1 MAIYSLQVKI
11 ISRSAGRS
19 VVAAAAYRAAENIG
33 DDRLGVVWDFTR
45 KSGVLHAE
53 IITPEGA
60 PEWAGDRA
68 ELWNA
73 AERAEDKST
82 RRSSAATGRDIILA
96 LPHELSDEQRL
107 EAVRE
112 FAAALV
118 KRYGVAID
126 IALHAPDRH
135 GDQRNHHA
143 HLLMT
148 TRRIGP
154 EGFGAKTRE
163 LDDFKTGPREI
174 EAIRKL
180 WERIG
185 NRALEQAGI
194 DERIDCRS
202 YADRGV
208 DREATVHLG
217 PVASGM
223 ERNGDETDLGDRNRA
238 AKARNAER
246 ERIEGDHKTVSA
258 EIIDLAAERQRRADE
273 RELRAAVRTGSPPR
287 ILEALIE
294 KRSTFSRGDLNRALS
309 KVIFD
314 PKERAALTNQ
324 ILALP
329 DVVGLRET
337 ETAPVS
343 RYTTRAVI
351 RDENRIVED
360 TAALAGRTRHGL
372 TAAQAE
378 AALDRHPQVT
388 GERRK
393 AFWQATEAEGFAV
406 IAGESGTGKSTT
418 LAAVRDAYEMAGYRV
433 IGMAWTNAVVKNLQ
447 RDGFSNAA
455 TIASELYRLDTG
467 ATQWD
472 GRTVLIVDEAGM
484 LATKHL
490 AALTGHARA
499 SGAKLI
505 LAGDDR
511 QLASIERG
519 GMFGALKEEHDAA
532 ELHEV
537 VRVSDAEQRR
547 AFNLMHKGEFL
558 PALAIFARQGGIHW
572 SVRQEEA
579 LASLVKRWGEDT
591 AAAPDKSRFVF
602 AYTNADVLELN
613 AALRAVGKDRGDL
626 GEDHRLDTADGTA
639 PFAEGDRI
647 QFTGTSARRDE
658 RRAGIV
664 NGGTGTIRS
673 IEGDRVTVALD
684 GKPGAPERLVSF
696 AAGHDHPN
704 GEFDRFRHGYA
715 GTIYKGQGRTL
726 DQTYLYH
733 SEHWRSATSY
743 VALTRHREN
752 VTLFV
757 ATETAQHL
765 GQLAR
770 QMARVDDCRAASQ
783 FHTRENPEPAPTAD
797 LAERRA
803 QVEAAAAKRR
813 QAQAGGPLQ
822 GLARIDEDEQELR
835 EIREAIAETRR
846 REQREHTQRDRSR
859 DRGWERSR

>member
-1 MAIYSLQVKI
+1 VAIYSLHVKTV
-11 ISRSAGRS
+11 SRSAGRS

-45 KSGVLHAE
+45 KGGVLHAE
-53 IITPEGA
+53 IMTPRGA
-60 PEWAGDRA
+60 PEWARDRA

-82 RRSSAATGRDIILA
+82 RRASATTGRDIILA
-96 LPHELSDEQRL
+96 LPHELTDEQRI

-112 FAAALV
+112 FAAGLV
-118 KRYGVAID
+118 KRYGVAVDFAI
-126 IALHAPDRH
+126 HAPDRH
-135 GDQRNHHA
+135 SDERNYHA
-143 HLLMT
+143 HVLMT
-148 TRRIGP
+148 TRRLGP
-154 EGFGAKTRE
+154 DGFGAKTRE

-174 EAIRKL
+174 EAIRVM

-185 NRALEQAGI
+185 NRALEQAGLDI
-194 DERIDCRS
+194 RIDCRS
-202 YADRGV
+202 YADQGI

-217 PVASGM
+217 PVAAGM
-223 ERNGDETDLGDRNRA
+223 ERNGEGSDLGDRNRA
-238 AKARNAER
+238 AQARNAAR
-246 ERIEGDHKTVSA
+246 EQIAGDRAAVSA
-258 EIIDLAAERQRRADE
+258 EIIDLDAERQRRAEE

-287 ILEALIE
+287 ILEVLTE
-294 KRSTFSRGDLNRALS
+294 KRSTFSRGDLNRGLS

-314 PKERAALTNQ
+314 PKERAALTNE

-343 RYTTRAVI
+343 RYTTRAVL
-351 RDENRIVED
+351 DAEGRIVED
-360 TAALAGRTRHGL
+360 TAALAGRTRYGL
-372 TAAQAE
+372 TTVQAE

-393 AFWQATEAEGFAV
+393 AFWHATEAQGFAV

-418 LAAVRDAYEMAGYRV
+418 LAAVRDAYEAAGYRV
-433 IGMAWTNAVVKNLQ
+433 IGMAWTNAVVQSLQ
-447 RDGFSNAA
+447 RDGFSNAT
-455 TIASELYRLDTG
+455 TIAAELYRLDNG
-467 ATQWD
+467 VTQWD
-472 GRTVLIVDEAGM
+472 ERTVLIVDEAGM
-484 LATKHL
+484 LSTKHL
-490 AALTGHARA
+490 AALTGHAKA
-499 SGAKLI
+499 AGAKLI
-505 LAGDDR
+505 LAGDDK

-519 GMFGALKEEHDAA
+519 GMFGALKQQHGGA

-537 VRVSDAEQRR
+537 VRVSDAEHRR

-558 PALAIFARQGGIHW
+558 PALAIFSRQGGIHW
-572 SVRQEEA
+572 SHRQHEA
-579 LASLVKRWGEDT
+579 FASLVKQWGAD
-591 AAAPDKSRFVF
+591 AAADPGKSRFVF

-613 AALRAVGKDRGDL
+613 AALRDVRKQQGAL
-626 GEDHRLDTADGTA
+626 GEDQRLATADGTA

-647 QFTGTSARRDE
+647 QFTGTSARREE
-658 RRAGIV
+658 RRAGII
-664 NGGTGTIRS
+664 NGGVGTIRA
-673 IEGDRVTVALD
+673 IEGNRVTVALD

-696 AAGHDHPN
+696 VAGHDHTK

-783 FHTRENPEPAPTAD
+783 FHAQENPEPPPAD
-797 LAERRA
+797 FAARRA
-803 QVEAAAAKRR
+803 RVEEAAARRR
-813 QAQAGGPLQ
+813 QTSASSASDGPAH
-822 GLARIDEDEQELR
+822 GEDEELR
-835 EIREAIAETRR
+835 EAREAVADARR
-846 REQREHTQRDRSR
+846 RDQREQMQGRSR
-859 DRGWERSR
+859 DRGWDRSR